1 MNHEAKII
9 LGCITIA
16 FVFSASVTYI
26 IHNRFP
32 KSDEIVNIAQ
42 AKGFRQDTYQGAVS
56 KTPKPKYGM
65 ADIESVCLDGV
76 KYYILTSHRGGL
88 YETCIT
94 PALMRNG
101 RPVPCGDDLYIPG
114 ETR

>member
-1 MNHEAKII
+1 MKWKKIVEVFAA
-9 LGCITIA
+9 IA
-16 FVFSASVTYI
+16 YCASLVAMI
-26 IHNRFP
+26 FLLHIGVMKFD
-32 KSDEIVNIAQ
+32 KKQNIAQ
-42 AKGFRQDTYQGAVS
+42 AQEFYRETYQGAVS

-76 KYYILTSHRGGL
+76 KYYILTSHRGP

-101 RPVPCGDDLYIPG
+101 RPVPCGDDLFTPE

>member
-1 MNHEAKII
+1 MNNGTKII
-9 LGCITIA
+9 LSCITIA

-26 IHNRFP
+26 IHNRHP
-32 KSDEIVNIAQ
+32 KTDEIVNITQ
-42 AKGFRQDTYQGAVS
+42 AKGLRQDANWGAVS
-56 KTPKPKYGM
+56 KTPQPKYGM
-65 ADIESVCLDGV
+65 TDIESVCLDGV
-76 KYYILTSHRGGL
+76 KYYILTSHRGP

-101 RPVPCGDDLYIPG
+101 RPIPCGDDLFTPE

>member
-1 MNHEAKII
+1 MDKGVKII
-9 LGCITIA
+9 LSCITIA

-26 IHNRFP
+26 IHNRGP
-32 KSDEIVNIAQ
+32 KFDGTANIAQ
-42 AKGFRQDTYQGAVS
+42 AKGLRQDTYQGAVS

-76 KYYILTSHRGGL
+76 KYYILTSHRGP